1 MLTVLVVMK
10 SSAEEEAEEEEEED
24 LGARGYP
31 TMSSPPAIGR
41 PTAKERVATVQMK
54 FFSARQKPNNALC
67 FGLTRFAK
75 GRDERN
81 CVNSAEAFATS
92 THWGTLWD
100 RVGDEIAEWL
110 MLYASGFASLT
121 STSTVTTTANAEK
134 IVRQLFETSGAPTV
148 IAKAKKK
155 SKKRSRGR
163 RLSSEKEERLVQILG
178 KPITSE
184 HVVFKASMDRA
195 NCTYKKSTA
204 SALASGVSHH
214 ESMANYS
221 SVFSQGAK
229 KMKKKLT
236 PKQIK
241 KVKRRKAKRKEYAD
255 MKKKA
260 KEGNGKVEN
269 GQPQQ

>member
-1 MLTVLVVMK
+1 M
-10 SSAEEEAEEEEEED
+10 
-24 LGARGYP
+24 
-31 TMSSPPAIGR
+31 
-41 PTAKERVATVQMK
+41 
-54 FFSARQKPNNALC
+54 
-67 FGLTRFAK
+67 
-75 GRDERN
+75 
-81 CVNSAEAFATS
+81 
-92 THWGTLWD
+92 
-100 RVGDEIAEWL
+100 
-110 MLYASGFASLT
+110 
-121 STSTVTTTANAEK
+121 
-134 IVRQLFETSGAPTV
+134 
-148 IAKAKKK
+148 
-155 SKKRSRGR
+155 
-163 RLSSEKEERLVQILG
+163 VQILG

-269 GQPQQ
+269 GRQQQLSSKEDVTMKQTTVNTNFVVVGDEENSVPEATPEEDTQTTKEDTPILSTQELEDDDWCIPETPSQSNGDADDDNDDAGVQGTAEDDMNDSPVKNKKRGRETRKPRPPSWVRRKLAK

>member
-1 MLTVLVVMK
+1 
-10 SSAEEEAEEEEEED
+10 
-24 LGARGYP
+24 
-31 TMSSPPAIGR
+31 
-41 PTAKERVATVQMK
+41 
-54 FFSARQKPNNALC
+54 
-67 FGLTRFAK
+67 
-75 GRDERN
+75 
-81 CVNSAEAFATS
+81 
-92 THWGTLWD
+92 
-100 RVGDEIAEWL
+100 
-110 MLYASGFASLT
+110 
-121 STSTVTTTANAEK
+121 
-134 IVRQLFETSGAPTV
+134 
-148 IAKAKKK
+148 
-155 SKKRSRGR
+155 
-163 RLSSEKEERLVQILG
+163 
-178 KPITSE
+178 
-184 HVVFKASMDRA
+184 MDRA

-269 GQPQQ
+269 GQPQQLSSKEDVTMKQTTVNANFVVVGNEENSVPEATPEEDTQTTKEDTPILSTQELEDDDWCIPETPSQSNGDADDEDDDDAGVQGTAEDDMNDSPVKIRSEREKRGNLVRRAGFDANWRKSAPRLRRKRRKRLTRRKEKKQTPGVLLPPKVWEKTRNGPCWLDTRNNRNNVNSNVSRRRNKNKSNKPS